1 MNPPLNPEGDPS
13 PSLAQ
18 DPVNG
23 GLKSRKTGDLKGLTG
38 PETERWCE
46 SQGLPA
52 YRGRQLRQ
60 WLFKRS
66 ASSFEEMTSLSKEL
80 RERLDHTARVDV
92 LERVTTQTSG
102 DGTEKSLFLLSDGL
116 GIESVL
122 IPERDHFTLCISSQ
136 AGCAMGCRFCVTGQ
150 GGLKRDLTASE
161 IVDQVVQVRRSM
173 AQPDRLTNIVFMGM
187 GEPLANY
194 EAVLR
199 AMANITSD
207 DALNFSHRKVTLSTC
222 GLVPRMLQLGQEASV
237 NLAVSLNA
245 ADDSTR
251 SRLMPINRQYPL
263 KALMA
268 ACRAFPLPNRRMITF
283 EYILIHEV
291 NDRPEDARNL
301 VRLLAGV
308 RAKVNLIPLNPH
320 PSVEF
325 APSLPDRIQAF
336 QEFLI
341 RHHYTAI
348 IRKSKGQDI
357 SAACGQLSG
366 EKGLS
371 FPPEFC

>member
-1 MNPPLNPEGDPS
+1 MNHLLIPQGDSSLHSDRNPS
-13 PSLAQ
+13 IR
-18 DPVNG
+18 
-23 GLKSRKTGDLKGLTG
+23 GLDADKTADLKGLTG
-38 PETERWCE
+38 PETEQWCE
-46 SQGLPA
+46 SRGLPA

-60 WLFKRS
+60 WLFKRL

-80 RERLDHTARVDV
+80 RERLDHLARVDV
-92 LERVTTQTSG
+92 LERVTAQTSR
-102 DGTEKSLFLLSDGL
+102 DGTEKSLFRLSDGL

-150 GGLKRDLTASE
+150 GGMKRNLTASE

-222 GLVPRMLQLGQEASV
+222 GLVPRMRQLGQEASV

-245 ADDSTR
+245 ADDRTR
-251 SRLMPINRQYPL
+251 SNLMPINRQYPL

-268 ACRAFPLPNRRMITF
+268 ACRSFPLPNRRMITF
-283 EYILIHEV
+283 EYILIDRI

-308 RAKVNLIPLNPH
+308 RAKINLIPLNPH
-320 PSVEF
+320 PSVDF
-325 APSLPDRIQAF
+325 APSPPDRIQAF
-336 QEFLI
+336 QESLI

-366 EKGLS
+366 EKGLP

>member
-1 MNPPLNPEGDPS
+1 MTRRPIQEEGTVPPGAEGPS
-13 PSLAQ
+13 
-18 DPVNG
+18 G
-23 GLKSRKTGDLKGLTG
+23 GPDGGKAIGLKGLTG
-38 PETERWCE
+38 PETEQWCE
-46 SQGLPA
+46 SQGLPP
-52 YRGRQLRQ
+52 YRGRQVRQ
-60 WLFKRS
+60 WLFKRL
-66 ASSFEEMTSLSKEL
+66 ASSFEEMTSLSKDL
-80 RERLDHTARVDV
+80 RERLDRRASADV
-92 LERVTTQTSG
+92 LERITTQVSS
-102 DGTEKSLFLLSDGL
+102 DGTEKTLFRLCDGP

-122 IPERDHFTLCISSQ
+122 IPERDHLTLCISSQ

-150 GGLKRDLTASE
+150 GGPKRNLTAAE
-161 IVDQVVQVRRSM
+161 IVDQIVQVRRSM
-173 AQPDRLTNIVFMGM
+173 AEPGRLTNIVFMGM

-199 AMANITSD
+199 AITNITSD

-222 GLVPRMLQLGQEASV
+222 GLAPMIRRLGQEANV

-245 ADDSTR
+245 ADDRTR
-251 SRLMPINRQYPL
+251 SHLMPINRQYPL

-283 EYILIHEV
+283 EYILIDRI

-301 VRLLAGV
+301 VRLLQGV
-308 RAKVNLIPLNPH
+308 RAKINLIPLNAH
-320 PSVEF
+320 RSLEFTPSPPE
-325 APSLPDRIQAF
+325 RIQAF
-336 QEFLI
+336 QEHLI
-341 RHHYTAI
+341 RNHYTAI

-371 FPPEFC
+371 FPPDFC